1 MELVCCYFNWKFFG
15 KHVHHTNKLIFS
27 FTESKSALKVDLL
40 LFASSY
46 LGFEIVFNECIHV
59 FPKDI
64 INRIIEPNSYKRGTS
79 YFFNYDEYDGMD
91 LYYYNFVCD
100 MHIHRS

>member
-59 FPKDI
+59 FPKNI
-64 INRIIEPNSYKRGTS
+64 QNRIIETNSYKRGTS
-79 YFFNYDEYDGMD
+79 SFFNYDEYDRMD
-91 LYYYNFVCD
+91 LYCHNSVCA
-100 MHIHRS
+100 MCYHYS